1 MRCVRSALTCA
12 SLCVERVPSL
22 REGETGVGLILRC
35 ELRRLYATGADRC
48 GANPQVAVK
57 DAVDKGEIV

>member
-1 MRCVRSALTCA
+1 MLRRLYAM
-12 SLCVERVPSL
+12 CVECAPSV